1 MMTIMRKSVHF
12 SRAMLALL
20 ALVCLMQ
27 VTPAA
32 AQQQTILNIESRTAT
47 VTGSSTLYVGEVT
60 VNGEA
65 GFKYLYSEDLTNY
78 ETVFAAVRDALSDFK
93 EGQFSALV
101 PAIVGTTEEK
111 GVAVCSDA
119 TREAS
124 MNSDW
129 KSAAKAGKACYATAT
144 EKTSSDVDLYESDAD
159 FAAKCASGYST
170 EYEDATLVDNAGLP
184 AVLTGPLG
192 KLSAQNSDTV
202 TYTVIDGRLVKII
215 DRNIDYSVEA
225 VTVIYTK
232 ADLSDITAVQ
242 NVKSAAGA
250 QAAGVK
256 KYFKDGKL
264 VIEGANGSEFDAAG
278 AQVK

>member
-1 MMTIMRKSVHF
+1 MTTMKKNLHF
-12 SRAMLALL
+12 GKTMLALL

-32 AQQQTILNIESRTAT
+32 AQQTYLNIENRTAT

-65 GFKYLYSEDLTNY
+65 GFKYLYSEDLTFST
-78 ETVFAAVRDALSDFK
+78 TVLGAVKDALSVFK
-93 EGQFSALV
+93 EGQFAALV
-101 PAIVGTTEEK
+101 PSIVGEKEEK

-129 KSAAKAGKACYATAT
+129 KSAVKAGKACYATAT

-184 AVLTGPLG
+184 AVITGPLG
-192 KLSAQNSDTV
+192 KLSAQNVDSII
-202 TYTVIDGRLVKII
+202 YTVEDGKLVKRIYRDI
-215 DRNIDYSVEA
+215 YYSVEA

-232 ADLSDITAVQ
+232 ADLSDMTAVK
-242 NVKSAAGA
+242 NVKAAGA
-250 QAAGVK
+250 AVVPVK
-256 KYFKDGKL
+256 CFKDGKL
-264 VIEGANGSEFDAAG
+264 VIENANGNQFNVAG
-278 AQVK
+278 AQVQ

>member
-1 MMTIMRKSVHF
+1 MTNMKKNLHF
-12 SRAMLALL
+12 GKTMLALL

-32 AQQQTILNIESRTAT
+32 AQQTYLNIENRTAT

-65 GFKYLYSEDLTNY
+65 GFKYLYSEDLTFST
-78 ETVFAAVRDALSDFK
+78 TVLGAVKDALSVFK
-93 EGQFSALV
+93 EGQFAALV
-101 PAIVGTTEEK
+101 PSIVGEKEEK

-129 KSAAKAGKACYATAT
+129 KSAVKAGKACYATAT

-184 AVLTGPLG
+184 AVITGPLG
-192 KLSAQNSDTV
+192 KLSAQNVDSII
-202 TYTVIDGRLVKII
+202 YTVEDGKLVKRIYRDI
-215 DRNIDYSVEA
+215 YYSVEA

-232 ADLSDITAVQ
+232 ADLSDITAVK
-242 NVKSAAGA
+242 NVKTAGA
-250 QAAGVK
+250 ALAPVK
-256 KYFKDGKL
+256 CLKDGKL
-264 VIEGANGSEFDAAG
+264 VIENANGNQFNAAG
-278 AQVK
+278 AQVQ

>member
-1 MMTIMRKSVHF
+1 MATMKKNLHF
-12 SRAMLALL
+12 GKTMLALL

-32 AQQQTILNIESRTAT
+32 AQQTYLNIENRTAT

-65 GFKYLYSEDLTNY
+65 GFKYLYSEDLTFST
-78 ETVFAAVRDALSDFK
+78 TVLGAVKDALSVFK
-93 EGQFSALV
+93 EGQFAALV
-101 PAIVGTTEEK
+101 PSIVGEKEEK

-129 KSAAKAGKACYATAT
+129 KSAVKAGKACYATAT

-184 AVLTGPLG
+184 AVITGPLG
-192 KLSAQNSDTV
+192 KLSAQNADTV
-202 TYTVIDGRLVKII
+202 TYTVIDGKLVKII
-215 DRNIDYSVEA
+215 DRNIHYSVEA

-232 ADLSDITAVQ
+232 ADLSDITAVK
-242 NVKSAAGA
+242 NVKAAGA
-250 QAAGVK
+250 AVVPVK
-256 KYFKDGKL
+256 CFKDGKL
-264 VIEGANGSEFDAAG
+264 VIENANGNQFNVAG

>member
-1 MMTIMRKSVHF
+1 MTTMKKNLHF
-12 SRAMLALL
+12 GKTMLALL

-32 AQQQTILNIESRTAT
+32 AQQTYLNIESRTAT

-65 GFKYLYSEDLTNY
+65 GFKYLYSEDLTFST
-78 ETVFAAVRDALSDFK
+78 TVLGAVKDALSVFK
-93 EGQFSALV
+93 EGQFAALV
-101 PAIVGTTEEK
+101 PSIVGEKEEK

-129 KSAAKAGKACYATAT
+129 KSAVKAGKACYATAT

-184 AVLTGPLG
+184 AVITGPLG
-192 KLSAQNSDTV
+192 KLSAQNVDNII
-202 TYTVIDGRLVKII
+202 YTVEDGKLVKKIYRKI
-215 DRNIDYSVEA
+215 YYSVEA

-232 ADLSDITAVQ
+232 ADLTDITAVK
-242 NVKSAAGA
+242 NVKAAGA
-250 QAAGVK
+250 AVVPVK
-256 KYFKDGKL
+256 CFKDGKL
-264 VIEGANGSEFDAAG
+264 VIEANGSLFNVAG
-278 AQVK
+278 AQVQ

>member
-1 MMTIMRKSVHF
+1 MTTMKKNLHF
-12 SRAMLALL
+12 GKTMLALL

-32 AQQQTILNIESRTAT
+32 AQQTYLNIESRTAT

-78 ETVFAAVRDALSDFK
+78 ETVFAMVKASLSNFK
-93 EGQFSALV
+93 EGKFSVLV
-101 PAIVGTTEEK
+101 PTLVGNTEDK

-129 KSAAKAGKACYATAT
+129 KSAVKAGKACYPTAT
-144 EKTSSDVDLYESDAD
+144 EKTSSDVNLYESDAD
-159 FAAKCASGYST
+159 FAAKCASGYT
-170 EYEDATLVDNAGLP
+170 IEYEDATLVDNSGQP

-192 KLSAQNSDTV
+192 KLSAQNADTV

-215 DRNIDYSVEA
+215 DRNIHYYGEA

-232 ADLSDITAVQ
+232 ADLSDITAVK
-242 NVKSAAGA
+242 NVKAAGA
-250 QAAGVK
+250 AVVPVK
-256 KYFKDGKL
+256 CFKDGKL
-264 VIEGANGSEFDAAG
+264 VIENANGNQFNVAG
-278 AQVK
+278 AQVQ

>member
-1 MMTIMRKSVHF
+1 MATMKKNLHF
-12 SRAMLALL
+12 GKTMLALL

-32 AQQQTILNIESRTAT
+32 AQQTYLNIENRTAT

-65 GFKYLYSEDLTNY
+65 GFKYLYSEDLTFST
-78 ETVFAAVRDALSDFK
+78 TVLGAVKDALSVFK
-93 EGQFSALV
+93 EGQFAALV
-101 PAIVGTTEEK
+101 PSIVGEKEEK

-129 KSAAKAGKACYATAT
+129 KSAVKAGKACYATAT

-159 FAAKCASGYST
+159 FAAKCASGYT
-170 EYEDATLVDNAGLP
+170 IEYEDATLVDNAGLP
-184 AVLTGPLG
+184 AVITGPLG
-192 KLSAQNSDTV
+192 KLSAQNVDSII
-202 TYTVIDGRLVKII
+202 YTVEDGKLVKRIYRDI
-215 DRNIDYSVEA
+215 YYSVEA

-232 ADLSDITAVQ
+232 ADLSDITAVK
-242 NVKSAAGA
+242 NVKAAGA
-250 QAAGVK
+250 AFAPVK
-256 KYFKDGKL
+256 CLKDGKL
-264 VIEGANGSEFDAAG
+264 VIENANGNQFNAAG
-278 AQVK
+278 AQVQ

>member
-1 MMTIMRKSVHF
+1 MATMKKNLHF
-12 SRAMLALL
+12 GKTMLALL

-32 AQQQTILNIESRTAT
+32 AQQTYLNIENRTAT

-65 GFKYLYSEDLTNY
+65 GFKYLYSEDLTFST
-78 ETVFAAVRDALSDFK
+78 TVLGAVKDALSVFK
-93 EGQFSALV
+93 EGQFAALV
-101 PAIVGTTEEK
+101 PSIVGEKEEK

-129 KSAAKAGKACYATAT
+129 KSAVKAGKACYATAT

-184 AVLTGPLG
+184 AVITGPLG
-192 KLSAQNSDTV
+192 KLSAQNVDSII
-202 TYTVIDGRLVKII
+202 YTVEDGKLVKRIYRDI
-215 DRNIDYSVEA
+215 YYSVEA

-232 ADLSDITAVQ
+232 ADLSDITAVK
-242 NVKSAAGA
+242 NVKTAGA
-250 QAAGVK
+250 AVVPVK
-256 KYFKDGKL
+256 CFKDGKL
-264 VIEGANGSEFDAAG
+264 VIENANGNQFNVAG
-278 AQVK
+278 AQVQ

>member
-1 MMTIMRKSVHF
+1 MKKNLHF
-12 SRAMLALL
+12 GKTMLALL

-27 VTPAA
+27 VTTAA
-32 AQQQTILNIESRTAT
+32 AQKTYLNIRNRTAT

-60 VNGEA
+60 VNGEP

-78 ETVFAAVRDALSDFK
+78 ETVFAAVKDALSVFK
-93 EGQFSALV
+93 EGQFAALV
-101 PAIVGTTEEK
+101 PSIVGEKEEK

-159 FAAKCASGYST
+159 FAAKCASGYT
-170 EYEDATLVDNAGLP
+170 IEYEDATLVDNAGQP

-192 KLSAQNSDTV
+192 KLSGQNSDTV
-202 TYTVIDGRLVKII
+202 MYTVEDGKLVKII
-215 DRNIDYSVEA
+215 YRDIDYYGEA
-225 VTVIYTK
+225 ITVIYTK
-232 ADLSDITAVQ
+232 ADLTDITAVK
-242 NVKSAAGA
+242 NVKAAGA
-250 QAAGVK
+250 AVVPVK
-256 KYFKDGKL
+256 CFKDGKL
-264 VIEGANGSEFDAAG
+264 VIEANGSLFNVAG

>member
-1 MMTIMRKSVHF
+1 MTTMKKNLHF
-12 SRAMLALL
+12 GKTMLALL

-32 AQQQTILNIESRTAT
+32 AQQTYLNIRNRTAT

-65 GFKYLYSEDLTNY
+65 GFKYLYSEDLTFST
-78 ETVFAAVRDALSDFK
+78 TVLGAVKDALSVFK
-93 EGQFSALV
+93 EGQFAALV
-101 PAIVGTTEEK
+101 PSIVGEKEEK

-129 KSAAKAGKACYATAT
+129 KSAVKAGKACYATAT

-184 AVLTGPLG
+184 AVITGPLG
-192 KLSAQNSDTV
+192 KLSAQNVDNI
-202 TYTVIDGRLVKII
+202 TYTVIDGRLVKTI
-215 DRNIDYSVEA
+215 DRNIYYSVEA

-232 ADLSDITAVQ
+232 ADLTDITAVK
-242 NVKSAAGA
+242 NVKTAGA
-250 QAAGVK
+250 ALAPVK
-256 KYFKDGKL
+256 CLKDGKL
-264 VIEGANGSEFDAAG
+264 VIENANGNQFNVAG
-278 AQVK
+278 AQVQ

>member
-1 MMTIMRKSVHF
+1 MTMKKNLHF
-12 SRAMLALL
+12 GKTMLALL

-32 AQQQTILNIESRTAT
+32 AQQTYLNIESRTAT

-65 GFKYLYSEDLTNY
+65 GFKYLYSEDLTFST
-78 ETVFAAVRDALSDFK
+78 TVLGAVKDALSVFK
-93 EGQFSALV
+93 EGQFAALV

-129 KSAAKAGKACYATAT
+129 KSAVKAGKACYATAT

-184 AVLTGPLG
+184 AVITGPLG
-192 KLSAQNSDTV
+192 KLSAQNVDNII
-202 TYTVIDGRLVKII
+202 YTVEDGKLVKKIYRKI
-215 DRNIDYSVEA
+215 YYSVEA

-232 ADLSDITAVQ
+232 ADLSDITAVK
-242 NVKSAAGA
+242 NVKAAGA
-250 QAAGVK
+250 AVVPVK
-256 KYFKDGKL
+256 CFKDGKL
-264 VIEGANGSEFDAAG
+264 VIENANGNQFNVAG
-278 AQVK
+278 AQVQ